1 MYIIAGR
8 KLDKSPERLAMEVK
22 GKNPYS
28 AYNHLLRYG
37 LTEAEA
43 APACR
48 TPACRGHSGRQSGR
62 EVVALFRGRDK
73 VNGTVREI
81 AGAVPVCRPGRKDA
95 VRTVEG
101 GVL

>member
-1 MYIIAGR
+1 MYKVGPR
-8 KLDKSPERLAMEVK
+8 ELVKSPERLAMEVK
-22 GKNPYS
+22 GKDPDR

-43 APACR
+43 A
-48 TPACRGHSGRQSGR
+48 

-73 VNGTVREI
+73 VNGSIREI
-81 AGAVPVCRPGRKDA
+81 AEAIEDA
-95 VRTVEG
+95 VRAREG

>member
-1 MYIIAGR
+1 MYIIAAR

-22 GKNPYS
+22 GKDPDR

-43 APACR
+43 A
-48 TPACRGHSGRQSGR
+48 

-73 VNGTVREI
+73 VNGSIRKI
-81 AGAVPVCRPGRKDA
+81 AGAVRDA
-95 VRTVEG
+95 VRAVEG

>member
-1 MYIIAGR
+1 MYIIAAR

-22 GKNPYS
+22 GKDPDR

-43 APACR
+43 A
-48 TPACRGHSGRQSGR
+48 
-62 EVVALFRGRDK
+62 EVVALFRGTDK
-73 VNGTVREI
+73 VNGSIREL
-81 AGAVPVCRPGRKDA
+81 AEAVKDA
-95 VRTVEG
+95 VRAVEG